1 MKKGVLQNF
10 AKFTE
15 KYLLRSVFS
24 NKVAGCNFIKNE
36 TQIQVFRCF
45 PVKFVKHL
53 RWLPLTGHK
62 IARSRSIDGFFV
74 RLREILL
81 FSL

>member
-15 KYLLRSVFS
+15 KYLFWSVFS

-36 TQIQVFRCF
+36 TQIRCF